1 MSVLF
6 SPFSDS
12 VLDAMEKSNVCLVL
26 AAEIDFPSG
35 ITRVHTGTGI
45 VIINGQTYIGV
56 GTLGNVG
63 SVTEENSTSSSTMS
77 MALSGLDMGLVGETL
92 NEEVVG
98 RNVTVYIAVM
108 NEQGVVTGANVLFEG
123 FITDTAMEA
132 GTTNALSYVIANIF
146 ERWSLG
152 LPDRYTDE
160 SQQRLHPGD
169 RFFRYVAQMA
179 ERSIYWGNKKDAPAF
194 IYK

>member
-1 MSVLF
+1 MLF

-12 VLDAMEKSNVCLVL
+12 MLDAMEQPNVCLVL

-35 ITRVHTGTGI
+35 VTRVHTGTGQII
-45 VIINGQTYIGV
+45 VNGQTFLGV
-56 GTLGNVG
+56 GTLGEVG
-63 SVTEENSTSSSTMS
+63 AVTEENTTSSSTMS
-77 MALSGLDMGLVGETL
+77 MTLNGLDLTLVGETL
-92 NEEVVG
+92 NEECVG
-98 RNVTVYIAVM
+98 RNVTVYVAAMSQTNGAIIA
-108 NEQGVVTGANVLFEG
+108 ANILFEG
-123 FITDTAMEA
+123 FIADSALQA
-132 GTTNALSYVIANIF
+132 GNTNALSYTIANVF
-146 ERWSLG
+146 ERWSYG
-152 LPDRYTDE
+152 LSDRYTDE

>member
-1 MSVLF
+1 MLF
-6 SPFSDS
+6 SPFSNS
-12 VLDAMEKSNVCLVL
+12 LLSAMEQPNVALVL

-45 VIINGQTYIGV
+45 VIINGQTFLGV
-56 GTLGNVG
+56 GTLGDVG

-77 MALSGLDMGLVGETL
+77 MALSGLDMSLVGETL
-92 NEEVVG
+92 NEEVIG
-98 RNVTVYIAVM
+98 RNVICYLAVM
-108 NEQGVVTGANVLFEG
+108 NDQGVVTGANVLFEG
-123 FITDTAMEA
+123 FITDTALQA
-132 GTTNALSYVIANIF
+132 GQQNALSYVIANVF
-146 ERWSLG
+146 ERWSQG

-179 ERSIYWGNKKDAPAF
+179 ERSIFWGSKKDAPGF
-194 IYK
+194 TYE

>member
-1 MSVLF
+1 MLF

-12 VLDAMEKSNVCLVL
+12 LLSAMEQPNVALVL

-35 ITRVHTGTGI
+35 ITRVHTGTGT
-45 VIINGQTYIGV
+45 VIINGQTFLGV
-56 GTLGNVG
+56 GTLGDVG

-77 MALSGLDMGLVGETL
+77 MALSGLDMSLVGETL
-92 NEEVVG
+92 NEEVIG
-98 RNVTVYIAVM
+98 RNVICYLAVM
-108 NEQGVVTGANVLFEG
+108 NEQGIVTGSNVLFEG
-123 FITDTAMEA
+123 FITDTALQA
-132 GTTNALSYVIANIF
+132 GQQNALSYVIANVF
-146 ERWSLG
+146 ERWSQG

-179 ERSIYWGNKKDAPAF
+179 ERSIFWGSKKDAPGF
-194 IYK
+194 TYE